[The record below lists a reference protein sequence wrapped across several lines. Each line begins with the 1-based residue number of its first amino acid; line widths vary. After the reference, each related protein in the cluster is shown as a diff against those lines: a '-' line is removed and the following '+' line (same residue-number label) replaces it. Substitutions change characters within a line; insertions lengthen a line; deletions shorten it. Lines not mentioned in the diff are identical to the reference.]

1 MPDPADEAAIRV
13 DAWNAACLERT
24 RAALEG
30 PGRLTCEDCDTE
42 IPERRRQQMP
52 NATRCVKCQEIV
64 EGRRRGR

>member
-1 MPDPADEAAIRV
+1 MPDAADEAAERIA
-13 DAWNAACLERT
+13 AWNTQCLEQF
-24 RAALEG
+24 RAAQAG

-52 NATRCVKCQEIV
+52 SATRCVKCQEIV